1 MFYPSR
7 LLAVFGPRVGR
18 MTQSAY
24 IIGFV
29 LPLVAVMGLSWL
41 MFVGAPG
48 LLGTPGHFALAIG
61 LTVLMVTGDAHNI
74 RRWQDL
80 GSSGAMYRMMR
91 PGVVLLPVLAFA
103 LQFLV
108 PAQLA
113 SAGDM
118 EALAFMIGMEFGGV
132 SLQPA
137 PLVLLAVT
145 FVGVVG
151 NVGYLSL
158 MPGQQGENAYGPDPR
173 GGMPVPGMP
182 VPGMS
187 AMASVR
193 GGEANDPVKRALAD
207 YQARQR
213 AAARPVVNTVRPTG
227 GATFGKKR

>member
-7 LLAVFGPRVGR
+7 LLAFFAPRAGR

-29 LPLVAVMGLSWL
+29 LPFVAVMGLGWL

-48 LLGTPGHFALAIG
+48 LLGTPGYYAIAIG
-61 LTVLMVTGDAHNI
+61 WTVLMATGDAHNI

-91 PGVVLLPVLAFA
+91 PGVVLLPALAFA

-113 SAGDM
+113 AAGDM

-132 SLQPA
+132 WLQPA
-137 PLVLLAVT
+137 PLVLLAIT
-145 FVGVVG
+145 FVGVTG
-151 NVGYLSL
+151 NVIYLSI

-173 GGMPVPGMP
+173 GDMIVPGAP
-182 VPGMS
+182 AAAS
-187 AMASVR
+187 ARSD
-193 GGEANDPVKRALAD
+193 GENDPVKRALAD
-207 YQARQR
+207 YHARR
-213 AAARPVVNTVRPTG
+213 KAAARPVVSSVRPTG